1 MLNFYI
7 TAVKYGVL
15 QIDSVPSVYQE
26 KVRGE
31 LGLTVELEEKSIEY
45 SLDSRNKLCGNIN

>member
-7 TAVKYGVL
+7 TAVKYGIL
-15 QIDSVPSVYQE
+15 QIGSVPSVYQE

-31 LGLTVELEEKSIEY
+31 LGLTVGKEEVIEPEEVIE
-45 SLDSRNKLCGNIN
+45 KPIEETPAE